1 MGVTMDELE
10 IIEPTQTI
18 VRAGGEELVIS
29 EMNVRQMKSFIK
41 KMNDI
46 SLYVRDRDVD
56 VRAMFITNPD
66 LVTDMVSICIGKS
79 VDWIDEIKVDELIV
93 LAFACVE
100 VNADFFMTRVLP
112 IFNSAMERLS
122 KKLGGLNSTS
132 PLDAT
137 VSEAS

>member
-1 MGVTMDELE
+1 MDELE
-10 IIEPTQTI
+10 IIEPTP
-18 VRAGGEELVIS
+18 VAVVAGGEEIVIS

-46 SLYVRDRDVD
+46 SLYVRDKDVD

-93 LAFACVE
+93 LAFACIE

-132 PLDAT
+132 PLGAT

>member
-1 MGVTMDELE
+1 MDELE
-10 IIEPTQTI
+10 IIEPTP
-18 VRAGGEELVIS
+18 VAVVAGGEEIVIS

-46 SLYVRDRDVD
+46 SLYVRDKDVD

-93 LAFACVE
+93 LAFACIE

-132 PLDAT
+132 PLGAT
-137 VSEAS
+137 GSEAS

>member
-1 MGVTMDELE
+1 MEELE
-10 IIEPTQTI
+10 IIEPAP
-18 VRAGGEELVIS
+18 VAVVAGGEEIVIS

-46 SLYVRDRDVD
+46 SLYVRDKDVD

-93 LAFACVE
+93 LAFACIE

-132 PLDAT
+132 PLGAT